1 MTDEKFVADRFRQI
15 LANGLGL
22 DLTDPNLKNTPER
35 VAKMMCRELLKNI
48 EGDFDGYTCFPNDD
62 GYSQIVMIDNIHF
75 VSMCSHHFLPFE
87 GKAWILY
94 IPNKLLP
101 GASKSARVVEFY
113 ASRPQLQERLC
124 HQVLNNFVEKV
135 QPLGCMVYMRAIHQ
149 CMRCRGVKQYSGA
162 GMSTSAIHGVFDKEA
177 VARQE
182 GLDMIKMSMMGN
194 LE

>member
-1 MTDEKFVADRFRQI
+1 MTDEKYVADSFRQL

-22 DLTDPNLKNTPER
+22 DLTDPNLKDTPER
-35 VAKMMCRELLKNI
+35 VAKMLCRELLLNI
-48 EGDFDGYTCFPNDD
+48 DGEFDGYTCFPNEDK
-62 GYSQIVMIDNIHF
+62 YSQIVMIDNIHF

-101 GASKSARVVEFY
+101 GASKAARVVEFY
-113 ASRPQLQERLC
+113 AQRPQLQERLC
-124 HQVLNNFVEKV
+124 HQILNNFVDKV
-135 QPLGCMVYMRAIHQ
+135 KPLGCMVYLRAIHQ

-162 GMSTSAIHGVFDKEA
+162 GMSTSAINGVFDREA
-177 VARQE
+177 VARE
-182 GLDMIKMSMMGN
+182 EALDMIKMSMMSV